1 MTEKITNNKKANHTE
16 NQGRKRNNH
25 CNKSTRYAEQLIFSI
40 CVYYTALGD
49 LLCTPGQDSTGG
61 SAMHTR
67 AGQHWGICYAH
78 PGWTALGDLLCT
90 PGQDSSKKGFNILV
104 YGGVNSTIIL

>member
-49 LLCTPGQDSTGG
+49 LLCTPGQDS
-61 SAMHTR
+61 
-67 AGQHWGICYAH
+67 
-78 PGWTALGDLLCT
+78 
-90 PGQDSSKKGFNILV
+90 SKKGFNILV